1 MQFLDAAFLWAGFA
15 VLIPPIIHLFNFR
28 RYKTVY
34 FSDIRFLQNLKNVT
48 RQRSTIKQI
57 LLMVLRMLIIAC
69 LVIAFANPVSYRGG
83 NSTTETR
90 KSAPPIIYIDNSFSM
105 QAGAM
110 SGLNLETAK
119 SKALEIVDAFP
130 RETDFL
136 FITNDF
142 EQRHNRLVK
151 ADAVRLFLQE
161 LQLTP
166 VTPTI
171 SQVIDRAVGSLGFL
185 DVEPGCDKSIFLIS
199 DFQKN
204 ICDFDA
210 IKPDSLLSVNLV
222 GISSQNIGN
231 VSIDTVEFLTPYR
244 MVSGQEEA
252 LVTISNYGDKPV
264 RGLPVKL
271 YVNNSAKVSVT
282 TDLNPHERRQ
292 VSLKYVNTDRK
303 AVRGRISISDFPI
316 DYDNDIFFSYH
327 IDSVRNV
334 LILGEPA
341 ANKYLRALLG
351 RDGNFQIDEMS
362 TASKDIDLQRYKS
375 VIINQ
380 MQNIPSDLCSKIQTF
395 VAGGGSFMFVPSFD
409 GDIAGYNHLLSLL
422 ECNSIIS
429 RDTIRC
435 KVQTVNT
442 QSALL
447 RGAVK
452 SLPENPDLP
461 YLTRYFSSMSNSYQG
476 EEVVLE
482 SDSYK
487 KVMTANEYRAGNVYV
502 FYTPLDSKSG
512 NLYSHRLIVP
522 LIYNAVATSRNM
534 GQPYYSVIGRDNG
547 FAVKIDGNADVS
559 KVLLKAEDG
568 NEFIPKV
575 SGPDAFM
582 NYKFF
587 SENCVRTSGF
597 CDLIIGGK
605 QEGILAYN
613 YDRRESDLD
622 FWTADEVSER
632 FEGIGLGG
640 VRVMDSN
647 SQAFANE
654 AVASATTKPL
664 WKIFVVIALIL
675 AVGEIFVARFF

>member
-34 FSDIRFLQNLKNVT
+34 FSDVRFLQNLKNVT

-57 LLMVLRMLIIAC
+57 LLMVLRMLVIAC
-69 LVIAFANPVSYRGG
+69 LVVAFANPVVYRGG
-83 NSTTETR
+83 GDSAVTR
-90 KSAPPIIYIDNSFSM
+90 KAAPPIIYIDNSFSM

-119 SKALEIVDAFP
+119 AKALEIVDAFP

-136 FITNDF
+136 FVTNDF

-151 ADAVRLFLQE
+151 SDAVRQFLQE
-161 LQLTP
+161 VKLSP

-171 SQVIDRAVGSLGFL
+171 AQVIERSVGSLGLL
-185 DVEPGCDKSIFLIS
+185 DVEPGCDKSIFIIS

-204 ICDFDA
+204 ICNFDA
-210 IKPDSLLSVNLV
+210 MKPDSLLSVNLV
-222 GISSQNIGN
+222 GISAENIGN
-231 VSIDTVEFLTPYR
+231 VSVDTVEFVTPYR
-244 MVSGQEEA
+244 MASGQEEA
-252 LVTISNYGDKPV
+252 LVTVSNYGDKPV

-271 YVNNSAKVSVT
+271 YINNSAKVSVT

-292 VSLKYVNTDRK
+292 LPLKYVNTDRN

-316 DYDNDIFFSYH
+316 DYDNDIFFAYH

-334 LILGEPA
+334 LVLGESSS
-341 ANKYLRALLG
+341 NKYLRALLG
-351 RDGNFQIDEMS
+351 GDNFAIDEYA
-362 TASKDIDLQRYKS
+362 TAQDVDLLKYKT

-380 MQNIPSDLCSKIQTF
+380 LTNIPSSFCGKVQAF
-395 VAGGGSFMFVPSFD
+395 VAGGGNLVFVPSFD
-409 GDIAGYNHLLSLL
+409 GNIDSYNYLLSLL
-422 ECNSIIS
+422 ECNAIIS

-435 KVQTVNT
+435 KVQTVNV
-442 QSALL
+442 QSPLL

-452 SLPENPDLP
+452 SVPDNPDLP
-461 YLTRYFSSMSNSYQG
+461 YLTRYFNSMSNSYQG

-487 KVMTANEYRAGNVYV
+487 KIMTANEYRAGNVYV
-502 FYTPLDSKSG
+502 FYTPLDVKSG

-522 LIYNAVATSRNM
+522 LIYNAVAVSRNM
-534 GQPYYSVIGRDNG
+534 GQPYYSIIGRDNG
-547 FAVKIDGNADVS
+547 FAVRIEGNVDVS
-559 KVLLKAEDG
+559 KVMLRSETDG

-587 SENCVRTSGF
+587 SENSIKDPGF
-597 CDLIIGGK
+597 CSLMIGGS
-605 QEGILAYN
+605 QAGVIAYN

-622 FWTADEVSER
+622 FISPEDVAENLEHL
-632 FEGIGLGG
+632 GLNG
-640 VRVMDSN
+640 VRVMDSE
-647 SQAFANE
+647 SGAFATE
-654 AVASATTKPL
+654 AVANAATKPL
-664 WKIFVVIALIL
+664 WKLFVILALIF
-675 AVGEIFVARFF
+675 AVAEIFVARYL

>member
-57 LLMVLRMLIIAC
+57 LLMVLRMFIIAC
-69 LVIAFANPVSYRGG
+69 LVIAFANPVVYKGGG
-83 NSTTETR
+83 NTTTR
-90 KSAPPIIYIDNSFSM
+90 RSAPPIIYIDNSFSM

-119 SKALEIVDAFP
+119 AKALEIVDAFP

-151 ADAVRLFLQE
+151 SDAVRLFLQE

-185 DVEPGCDKSIFLIS
+185 DVEPECTMSIFLIS

-222 GISSQNIGN
+222 GITSQNIGN
-231 VSIDTVEFLTPYR
+231 VAVDTVEFLTPYR
-244 MVSGQEEA
+244 MMSGQEEA
-252 LVTISNYGDKPV
+252 LVSISNYGDKPV

-316 DYDNDIFFSYH
+316 DYDNDIFFAYH

-334 LILGEPA
+334 LILGEPS
-341 ANKYLRALLG
+341 ANKYLRAMLG
-351 RDGNFQIDEMS
+351 KDGNFAIDEVGNS
-362 TASKDIDLQRYKS
+362 AAQDVDLTKYKS

-380 MQNIPSDLCSKIQTF
+380 LTNVPAALCSKVQAF
-395 VAGGGSFMFVPSFD
+395 VAGGGSVVFVPSFD
-409 GDIAGYNHLLSLL
+409 GNIDGYNHLLSLL

-452 SLPENPDLP
+452 QIPENPDLP
-461 YLTRYFSSMSNSYQG
+461 LITRYFNSMSNSYQG

-487 KVMTANEYRAGNVYV
+487 KIMTANEYRAGNIYV
-502 FYTPLDSKSG
+502 FYTPLDNKSG

-547 FAVKIDGNADVS
+547 FAVKIDGNVDVS
-559 KVLLKAEDG
+559 KVVLRTEDG

-587 SENCVRTSGF
+587 SENCVRTPGF
-597 CDLIIGGK
+597 CDLVISGRQAGV
-605 QEGILAYN
+605 LAYN

-622 FWTADEVSER
+622 FLTADYVAENL
-632 FEGIGLGG
+632 EGIGLGG
-640 VRVMDSN
+640 VRVMNSG
-647 SQAFANE
+647 SQAFATE

-664 WKIFVVIALIL
+664 WKIFVVISLIL
-675 AVGEIFVARFF
+675 AIGEIFVSRFF

>member
-1 MQFLDAAFLWAGFA
+1 
-15 VLIPPIIHLFNFR
+15 
-28 RYKTVY
+28 
-34 FSDIRFLQNLKNVT
+34 
-48 RQRSTIKQI
+48 
-57 LLMVLRMLIIAC
+57 
-69 LVIAFANPVSYRGG
+69 
-83 NSTTETR
+83 
-90 KSAPPIIYIDNSFSM
+90 M

-119 SKALEIVDAFP
+119 AKALEIVDAFP

-136 FITNDF
+136 FVTNDF

-210 IKPDSLLSVNLV
+210 IKPDTLLSVNLV

-231 VSIDTVEFLTPYR
+231 VSVDTVEFLTPYR

-334 LILGEPA
+334 LILGPSDR
-341 ANKYLRALLG
+341 NKYIKAMLG
-351 RDGNFQIDEMS
+351 SGTNFSIDEY
-362 TASKDIDLQRYKS
+362 TDIPDIDLFKYKA
-375 VIINQ
+375 VVINQ
-380 MQNIPSDLCSKIQTF
+380 IRNIPHTFSGKLQSF
-395 VAGGGSFMFVPSFD
+395 VANGGNVLLVPSFD
-409 GDIAGYNHLLSLL
+409 GDIADYNYLLSLM

-435 KVQTVNT
+435 KIQTVNT

-447 RGAVK
+447 RGAIK
-452 SLPENPDLP
+452 SVPDNPDLP
-461 YLTRYFSSMSNSYQG
+461 SLSKYFSSMSNSYQG
-476 EEVVLE
+476 EEVILE
-482 SDSYK
+482 TDSYK
-487 KVMTANEYRAGNVYV
+487 KIMTANEYRAGKFYM
-502 FYTPLDSKSG
+502 FYTPLDPQSG
-512 NLYSHRLIVP
+512 NLFSHRLIVP
-522 LIYNAVATSRNM
+522 IVYNAVAVASNL
-534 GQPYYSVIGRDNG
+534 GQPYYAVIGRDNG
-547 FAVKIDGNADVS
+547 FAVKLDGNVDLS
-559 KVLLKAEDG
+559 KIRLRSDLDG
-568 NEFIPKV
+568 SEFIPKV

-582 NYKFF
+582 NYKVF
-587 SENCVRTSGF
+587 SENCVESAGF
-597 CDLIIGGK
+597 CSLVVSGTPTDIV
-605 QEGILAYN
+605 AYN
-613 YDRRESDLD
+613 YDRRESDLVFVPLD
-622 FWTADEVSER
+622 DVADELSQC
-632 FEGIGLGG
+632 GLNN
-640 VRVMDSN
+640 VRVMDSQSN
-647 SQAFANE
+647 TFVTE
-654 AVASATTKPL
+654 AVANATTKPL
-664 WKIFVVIALIL
+664 WKIFVILALIF
-675 AVGEIFVARFF
+675 AVAEIFVARYL